1 LLQDLSDCENLV
13 RSPGLSKRSTPHIS
27 TSQQKRQKH
36 NFSPKIDSSDYLKK
50 LKKEEDVNSSSE
62 DPMEVKSLFE

>member
-1 LLQDLSDCENLV
+1 MWE
-13 RSPGLSKRSTPHIS
+13 PSTFPRTS

-36 NFSPKIDSSDYLKK
+36 NFSPKIDSSDYLNK